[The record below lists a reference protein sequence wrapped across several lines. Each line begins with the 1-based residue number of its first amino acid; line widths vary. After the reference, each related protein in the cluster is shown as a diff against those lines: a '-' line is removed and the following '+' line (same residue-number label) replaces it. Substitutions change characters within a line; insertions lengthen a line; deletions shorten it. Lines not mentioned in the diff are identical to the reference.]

1 MSQQYPSN
9 WDSRRKQVYKRDNHT
24 CQNCGAQG
32 GTGGNAELHAH
43 HIVPKSK
50 GGTHKLSNLKT
61 VCKDCHNAIHG
72 NSVAPSAQQSPY
84 STDADLNDRY
94 PLDVDDYPYTAID
107 DIRCIN
113 AMKECY
119 DDYNAIDDAIDE
131 VVNYMEMASSIPEDE
146 IPDQLLEQCLQA
158 FENADSEIRDLERD
172 VEALNE
178 AYTDQFSVQ
187 VENPYQSFVEEV
199 ERDIEKFDAY
209 LDTIVELLGNS
220 DTSEAEFLEIKLAS
234 KRMHDSVEETG
245 DAFGELTSAFS
256 SLIDIKVL
264 EAASY
269 DDTEKNVYSFD
280 KCPFCGK
287 SSDLNTPKDGI
298 VKCQGCK
305 IELRQEDSRLYSLV
319 NGPSEWNS
327 VEILDEYW
335 KRLGENEFETTKS
348 VQEITQHSAK
358 IVRTLRKRTILI
370 GCATLLMVGISIFG
384 GSTLLFFLSLLIGA
398 GVVYLSK
405 RQLESK
411 IEV

>member
-1 MSQQYPSN
+1 M
-9 WDSRRKQVYKRDNHT
+9 
-24 CQNCGAQG
+24 
-32 GTGGNAELHAH
+32 
-43 HIVPKSK
+43 
-50 GGTHKLSNLKT
+50 
-61 VCKDCHNAIHG
+61 
-72 NSVAPSAQQSPY
+72 
-84 STDADLNDRY
+84 
-94 PLDVDDYPYTAID
+94 DDYPYTAID